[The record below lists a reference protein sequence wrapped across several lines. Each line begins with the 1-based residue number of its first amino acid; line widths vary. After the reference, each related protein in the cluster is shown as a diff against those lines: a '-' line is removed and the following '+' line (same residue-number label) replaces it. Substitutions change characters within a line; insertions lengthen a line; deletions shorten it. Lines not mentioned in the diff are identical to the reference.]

1 MSGGFKF
8 ALLALAAVVAVGSLA
23 NDEPMLKGRVLGAD
37 GVAGVW
43 LATVG
48 KDPEAANWTRVEG
61 RVFEIQAPP
70 GERASL
76 VAIAKDR
83 VPLAFPVPLQA
94 QSRPLELHLL
104 RGLALEGTVR
114 AEDGKPLVGVE
125 IRIAPADA
133 IVHDLLGSA
142 GFAISLRDA
151 KIEIA
156 PVDGRAVRVP
166 PFARSTWETTR
177 HGAFRVDGL
186 KPGQYVV
193 EATLRGSCLSLLRT
207 SLFARMPSTNL
218 N

>member
-1 MSGGFKF
+1 MSGGVKS
-8 ALLALAAVVAVGSLA
+8 ALCAVALVVAVGSLA
-23 NDEPMLKGRVLGAD
+23 NDVPTLKGRVLGAD

-48 KDPEAANWTRVEG
+48 EDSEAATWTLVEG
-61 RVFEIQAPP
+61 GVFEIPAPP

-83 VPLAFPVPLQA
+83 VPLALPVPPQA
-94 QSRPLELHLL
+94 QSRPLELRLL

-114 AEDGKPLVGVE
+114 SEDGRPLVGAE
-125 IRIAPADA
+125 IRIVPADA
-133 IVHDLLGSA
+133 IVHDLPGRA
-142 GFAISLRDA
+142 GFAFSLRDA

-177 HGAFRVDGL
+177 HGAFRNRRI
-186 KPGQYVV
+186 
-193 EATLRGSCLSLLRT
+193 EARPIRRRSNARGVRAC
-207 SLFARMPSTNL
+207 PY
-218 N
+218 